1 MSVAAWSAV
10 WQVVAAG
17 ASLAFF
23 ALGAYVTLGAI
34 RDAREMFR
42 ELREQQR
49 HG

>member
-1 MSVAAWSAV
+1 MSVAAWSVV

-17 ASLAFF
+17 ASLGFF
-23 ALGAYVTLGAI
+23 GLAAYVTLGAI

-49 HG
+49 NG